1 MKNRRGQTMV
11 LTVML
16 LSGAVL
22 GATAIVGLLMIYEI
36 RNAVDIINSAKALA
50 AADAGI
56 QCALMKRKEVQE
68 FSTSSRNCG
77 ETTPISLS
85 SSGARY
91 SVTEVMDDEGVAI
104 GVRSTGTS
112 GRISRSF
119 EAAYGEEE

>member
-1 MKNRRGQTMV
+1 MV
-11 LTVML
+11 LTVMI
-16 LSGAVL
+16 LSAAVL
-22 GATAIVGLLMIYEI
+22 SATAIVGLLMIYEI
-36 RNAVDIINSAKALA
+36 RNAVDVVNSAKALA

-68 FSTSSRNCG
+68 FSTSPRDCG
-77 ETTPISLS
+77 ESDPIQLT

-91 SVTEVMDDEGVAI
+91 SIQEIMDDDGVAI

-119 EAAYGEEE
+119 EAAYGAEE